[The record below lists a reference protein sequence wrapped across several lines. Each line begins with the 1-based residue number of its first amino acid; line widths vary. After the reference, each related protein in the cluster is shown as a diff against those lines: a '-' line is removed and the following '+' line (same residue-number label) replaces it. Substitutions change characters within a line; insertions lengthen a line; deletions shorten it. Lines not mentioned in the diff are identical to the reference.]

1 MIELS
6 NDLSATRPHSG
17 GKWDNS
23 WLRLNFCGDI
33 RCFDQLPALKFYE
46 NPPLRSHMTSLRMR
60 PSSYRRRTARLDEL
74 VVKNAPAISNPAI
87 TEASRLYRF
96 VFDKAW
102 PITTFCKRI
111 QSSSGR
117 YAPQQSRRVHVRFWS
132 GADIPRESAN
142 VRFTPKSEHP
152 TLASAYIFSERVA
165 RRSCISKADFV
176 A

>member
-87 TEASRLYRF
+87 SEASRLYRF

-102 PITTFCKRI
+102 PITTFCKRNTVVEWALCTAAKPAG
-111 QSSSGR
+111 SCPLWVRSGQK
-117 YAPQQSRRVHVRFWS
+117 APMSALPPK
-132 GADIPRESAN
+132 ADIRPWR
-142 VRFTPKSEHP
+142 P
-152 TLASAYIFSERVA
+152 LIF
-165 RRSCISKADFV
+165 
-176 A
+176 